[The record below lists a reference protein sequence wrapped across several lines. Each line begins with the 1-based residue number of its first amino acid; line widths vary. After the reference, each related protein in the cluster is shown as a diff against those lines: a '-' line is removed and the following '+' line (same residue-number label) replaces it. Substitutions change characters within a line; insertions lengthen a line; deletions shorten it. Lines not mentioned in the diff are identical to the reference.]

1 MDRSLISG
9 KNFNNEDDIN
19 DFVFDSF
26 ISDLRFIRDDMI
38 MLKALLS
45 YKNLEMIRLNELRAT
60 AAIDLAIDS
69 LKALRKSIEEIW

>member
-1 MDRSLISG
+1 MERSLMS
-9 KNFNNEDDIN
+9 KNINNEEIIN

-26 ISDLRFIRDDMI
+26 ISDLGFIKDDMI

-45 YKNLEMIRLNELRAT
+45 YKNIEMIRLNELRAT

-69 LKALRKSIEEIW
+69 LKALRKSIGEI

>member
-1 MDRSLISG
+1 
-9 KNFNNEDDIN
+9 
-19 DFVFDSF
+19 
-26 ISDLRFIRDDMI
+26 MI

-69 LKALRKSIEEIW
+69 LKALRKSIEEI

>member
-1 MDRSLISG
+1 MERSLISG
-9 KNFNNEDDIN
+9 KNFNNEDVVN
-19 DFVFDSF
+19 EFVFDSF
-26 ISDLRFIRDDMI
+26 ISDLSFIRDDMI

-69 LKALRKSIEEIW
+69 LKALRKSIEEI

>member
-1 MDRSLISG
+1 MERSLISG
-9 KNFNNEDDIN
+9 KNFNNEDVVN

-26 ISDLRFIRDDMI
+26 ISDLSFIRDDMI

-69 LKALRKSIEEIW
+69 LKALRKSIEEI

>member
-1 MDRSLISG
+1 MERSLISG
-9 KNFNNEDDIN
+9 KNFNNEDVVN

-26 ISDLRFIRDDMI
+26 ILDLSFIKDDMI
-38 MLKALLS
+38 MLEALLS

-69 LKALRKSIEEIW
+69 LKVLRKSIEEI

>member
-1 MDRSLISG
+1 MERSLMS
-9 KNFNNEDDIN
+9 KNINNEETIN

-26 ISDLRFIRDDMI
+26 ISDLGFIKDDMI

-45 YKNLEMIRLNELRAT
+45 YKNIEMIRLNELRAT

-69 LKALRKSIEEIW
+69 LKALRKSIGEI

>member
-1 MDRSLISG
+1 MERSLISG
-9 KNFNNEDDIN
+9 KNFNNEDVIN

-26 ISDLRFIRDDMI
+26 ISDLSFIRDDMI

-69 LKALRKSIEEIW
+69 LKALRKSIEEI

>member
-1 MDRSLISG
+1 MERSLILG
-9 KNFNNEDDIN
+9 RNFDNEEGIN

-26 ISDLRFIRDDMI
+26 ISDLSFIRDDMI

-69 LKALRKSIEEIW
+69 LKALRKSIEEI

>member
-1 MDRSLISG
+1 MERSLVSG
-9 KNFNNEDDIN
+9 KNLNNEEIVN

-26 ISDLRFIRDDMI
+26 ISDLSFIRDDMI

-69 LKALRKSIEEIW
+69 LKALRKSIEEI

>member
-1 MDRSLISG
+1 MERSLISG
-9 KNFNNEDDIN
+9 KNLNNEEIVN

-26 ISDLRFIRDDMI
+26 ISDLGFIKDDMV

-45 YKNLEMIRLNELRAT
+45 YKSIEMIRLNELRAT

-69 LKALRKSIEEIW
+69 LRALRKSIEEI